1 LINVT
6 WTVNNDSL
14 VAANGYWLDAV
25 YLSSDAVLDENDT
38 GASYYRAGPLN
49 AKSTYSLDAFFS
61 VPYISSAGQYY
72 LIFSADSF
80 GEQAETDESNND
92 LALPI
97 NLDLNGPDLQLLS
110 ASAPTSAS
118 LGSPITVSWTVKNQ
132 GVAAASNNWWDA
144 IYLSIDAI
152 LDENDVYANQYANDA
167 HLAADSSYS
176 RSLTFSIPSISTA
189 GQYYILF
196 STDDYGQQG
205 ETDESNNHLAVPI
218 NLDLN
223 GPDLQLLSASAPASA
238 SAGSPITVSWTVKN
252 QGAATASNDWSDVI
266 YLSKDD
272 VYNDSDTYVAG
283 FSAADQ
289 SPLAAGGSYTQTKT
303 ISATGIDTAAQY
315 YLIFRTNSSS
325 YSGQAEISKANNDLA
340 IPINL
345 DLNGPDLQLV
355 SASAPASASV
365 GSSIT
370 VSWTVKNQGVATASN
385 DWSDDVYL
393 SKDSRYDYSDTF
405 LTRSNA
411 ADQSPLAAGSSYTQ
425 TTTISAP
432 SIDAAGQ
439 HYLIFRTNPY
449 SFSYPEQVE
458 ISKANNDLAIPISL
472 DLNGPDLQLVSA
484 SAPASASV
492 GSSITV
498 SWTVKNQGAATASN
512 DWVDY
517 VYLSKDN
524 VYDYSDAY
532 LAGSNAA
539 DQSPLAAGSSYTQT
553 TTISAPSIDAAG
565 QHYLIFRTNPYS
577 NPWQPEQLEISKAN
591 NDLAIP
597 ISLDLKV
604 PDPVVT
610 LAVSPSSVAE
620 DGSSNIIYT
629 FSRSGDTSNG
639 LSVYYA
645 LGGTATPGIDY
656 TGIAATWTPFRSV
669 SFAAGTASA
678 TITVDPTVDS
688 EIEPDET
695 IELSL
700 YPGYGYSIGTT
711 AWVVGTILNAA
722 PSTTI
727 DLFGNTRLLNR
738 GDGKAFVEFGP
749 GPGPIPGMRKEISS
763 PWNSPVGNEFSEW
776 QMLAAETIAG
786 NNQILLRNN
795 TYNFLHTWTLDA
807 NWNWQSSS
815 GADAFNSPGA
825 WWLESSF
832 QVDANRDWII
842 GPPFWTPTPMSLP

>member
-1 LINVT
+1 MPTNANSKGADLQLIAASGPTSANIGDLINVS
-6 WTVNNDSL
+6 WTTYNDSL
-14 VAANGYWLDAV
+14 VAANDHWLDAV

-38 GASYYRAGPLN
+38 GASFYSAGPLY
-49 AKSTYSLDAFFS
+49 AERSYSLDAFFS
-61 VPYISSAGQYY
+61 VPYISNAGRYY

-97 NLDLNGPDLQLLS
+97 NLDLNGPDLHLLS

-118 LGSPITVSWTVKNQ
+118 LGSPITVSWTAKNQ

-167 HLAADSSYS
+167 ALAADSSYS

-303 ISATGIDTAAQY
+303 IWATGIDTAAQY
-315 YLIFRTNSSS
+315 YLIFRTNSYS

-345 DLNGPDLQLV
+345 DLNVPDLQLL
-355 SASAPASASV
+355 SASAPASASF
-365 GSSIT
+365 GSPIT
-370 VSWTVKNQGVATASN
+370 VSWTVKNQGAATASN

-425 TTTISAP
+425 TKAISAP
-432 SIDAAGQ
+432 SIDTAGQ
-439 HYLIFRTNPY
+439 YYLIFRTN
-449 SFSYPEQVE
+449 S
-458 ISKANNDLAIPISL
+458 
-472 DLNGPDLQLVSA
+472 
-484 SAPASASV
+484 
-492 GSSITV
+492 
-498 SWTVKNQGAATASN
+498 
-512 DWVDY
+512 
-517 VYLSKDN
+517 
-524 VYDYSDAY
+524 
-532 LAGSNAA
+532 
-539 DQSPLAAGSSYTQT
+539 
-553 TTISAPSIDAAG
+553 
-565 QHYLIFRTNPYS
+565 YS
-577 NPWQPEQLEISKAN
+577 NPWQPEQAEISKAN

-604 PDPVVT
+604 PDPMVT
-610 LAVSPSSVAE
+610 LAVSPSAVAE
-620 DGSSNIIYT
+620 DGNSNIIYT
-629 FSRSGDTSNG
+629 FSRTGDTSNG
-639 LSVYYA
+639 LSVHYA
-645 LGGTATPGIDY
+645 LGGTATQGIDY
-656 TGIAATWTPFRSV
+656 TGIAATWTPIRSV

-678 TITVDPTVDS
+678 TIMVDPTVDS
-688 EIEPDET
+688 EIEPDES
-695 IELSL
+695 IKLSL

-738 GDGKAFVEFGP
+738 GDGMAFVEFGP

-807 NWNWQSSS
+807 NWNWQSSN

-832 QVDANRDWII
+832 QVDANRDRII
-842 GPPFWTPTPMSLP
+842 GPPFLTPTPMSLP

>member
-1 LINVT
+1 MAAWGPSSASLGDLINVT
-6 WTVNNDSL
+6 WTVNNDSV

-38 GASYYRAGPLN
+38 GASYYRAGPLH
-49 AKSTYSLDAFFS
+49 AESTYSLDAFFS

-118 LGSPITVSWTVKNQ
+118 LGSPITVSWTAKNQ

-167 HLAADSSYS
+167 ALAADSSYS

-223 GPDLQLLSASAPASA
+223 GPDLQLVSASAPASA

-303 ISATGIDTAAQY
+303 IWATGIDTAAQY
-315 YLIFRTNSSS
+315 YLIFRTNSYS
-325 YSGQAEISKANNDLA
+325 YSGQAEISKANNELA
-340 IPINL
+340 VPINL
-345 DLNGPDLQLV
+345 DLNAPDLQLV
-355 SASAPASASV
+355 SASAPASAAA
-365 GSSIT
+365 GSFVT
-370 VSWTVKNQGVATASN
+370 VSWTVKNQGTATASN
-385 DWSDDVYL
+385 DWSDV
-393 SKDSRYDYSDTF
+393 
-405 LTRSNA
+405 
-411 ADQSPLAAGSSYTQ
+411 
-425 TTTISAP
+425 
-432 SIDAAGQ
+432 
-439 HYLIFRTNPY
+439 
-449 SFSYPEQVE
+449 
-458 ISKANNDLAIPISL
+458 
-472 DLNGPDLQLVSA
+472 
-484 SAPASASV
+484 
-492 GSSITV
+492 
-498 SWTVKNQGAATASN
+498 
-512 DWVDY
+512 

-524 VYDYSDAY
+524 VYDYSDTY
-532 LAGSNAA
+532 VTSFNVA
-539 DQSPLAAGSSYTQT
+539 DQSPLAAGSSYIQT
-553 TTISAPSIDAAG
+553 KTISAPSIDTAG
-565 QHYLIFRTNPYS
+565 QYYLIFRTNPDSYS
-577 NPWQPEQLEISKAN
+577 GQAEISKAN

-604 PDPVVT
+604 PDPIVT
-610 LAVSPSSVAE
+610 LAVSPSAVAE
-620 DGSSNIIYT
+620 DDNSNIIYT
-629 FSRSGDTSNG
+629 FSRTGDTSNG
-639 LSVYYA
+639 LSVHYA

-656 TGIAATWTPFRSV
+656 TGIAATWTPIRSV

-678 TITVDPTVDS
+678 TIMVDPTVDS
-688 EIEPDET
+688 EIEPDES

-738 GDGKAFVEFGP
+738 GDGMAFVEF
-749 GPGPIPGMRKEISS
+749 GPGPIPGMRKEI
-763 PWNSPVGNEFSEW
+763 
-776 QMLAAETIAG
+776 
-786 NNQILLRNN
+786 LLPMELPRR
-795 TYNFLHTWTLDA
+795 
-807 NWNWQSSS
+807 QRIQRV
-815 GADAFNSPGA
+815 ADA
-825 WWLESSF
+825 
-832 QVDANRDWII
+832 RR
-842 GPPFWTPTPMSLP
+842 

>member
-1 LINVT
+1 MPTNANSKGADLQLIAASGPTSANIGDLINVS
-6 WTVNNDSL
+6 WTTYNDSL
-14 VAANGYWLDAV
+14 VAANDHWLDAV
-25 YLSSDAVLDENDT
+25 YLSSDAVLDENDA
-38 GASYYRAGPLN
+38 GASFYSAGPLY
-49 AKSTYSLDAFFS
+49 AESSYSRDAFFS
-61 VPYISSAGQYY
+61 VPYISNTGRYY

-97 NLDLNGPDLQLLS
+97 NLDLNGPDLQLVS

-132 GVAAASNNWWDA
+132 GVAAASNNWRDA

-167 HLAADSSYS
+167 ALAADSSYS

-223 GPDLQLLSASAPASA
+223 GPDLQLLSASAPTSA
-238 SAGSPITVSWTVKN
+238 SVGSPITVSWTVKN
-252 QGAATASNDWSDVI
+252 QGAATASNDWPDFI

-272 VYNDSDTYVAG
+272 VYNDSDTYVAF

-303 ISATGIDTAAQY
+303 IWATGIDTAAQY
-315 YLIFRTNSSS
+315 YLIFRTNS

-345 DLNGPDLQLV
+345 DLNGPDLQLL

-365 GSSIT
+365 GSPIT
-370 VSWTVKNQGVATASN
+370 VSWTVKNQGAATASN

-405 LTRSNA
+405 LTSSNA

-425 TTTISAP
+425 TKAISAP
-432 SIDAAGQ
+432 SIDTAGQ
-439 HYLIFRTNPY
+439 YHLIFRTN
-449 SFSYPEQVE
+449 S
-458 ISKANNDLAIPISL
+458 
-472 DLNGPDLQLVSA
+472 
-484 SAPASASV
+484 
-492 GSSITV
+492 
-498 SWTVKNQGAATASN
+498 
-512 DWVDY
+512 
-517 VYLSKDN
+517 
-524 VYDYSDAY
+524 
-532 LAGSNAA
+532 
-539 DQSPLAAGSSYTQT
+539 
-553 TTISAPSIDAAG
+553 
-565 QHYLIFRTNPYS
+565 
-577 NPWQPEQLEISKAN
+577 WQPEQAEFSKAN

-604 PDPVVT
+604 PDPMVT
-610 LAVSPSSVAE
+610 LAVSPSAVAE
-620 DGSSNIIYT
+620 DGNSNIIYT
-629 FSRSGDTSNG
+629 FSRTGDTSNG
-639 LSVYYA
+639 LSVHYA
-645 LGGTATPGIDY
+645 LGGTATQGIDY
-656 TGIAATWTPFRSV
+656 TGIAATWTPIRSV

-678 TITVDPTVDS
+678 TIMVDPTVDS
-688 EIEPDET
+688 EIEPDES

-807 NWNWQSSS
+807 NWNWQSSN

-825 WWLESSF
+825 WELETSF

-842 GPPFWTPTPMSLP
+842 GAPFWTPTPMSLP